1 VLRLARENNS
11 WGYRR
16 IHGELAA
23 LGITVAPSTV
33 WEILKRHGIE
43 PAPDRDHTTW
53 PAFLRSQAHAI
64 VACDF
69 FTATTLTGATYYVF
83 AVIEHAGR
91 RVRIL
96 GVTAHPTQAWVTQI
110 ARNLMMDLQ
119 DAGAT
124 AKYLI
129 RDRDT
134 KFTQAFDA
142 VLTGEGIEIVTC
154 AVRAPRMNSI
164 MARWIQT
171 CRHELLDRT
180 LIRNHAHLLHALRE
194 FEAFYNRHRLWVPE
208 TRHMACDQGVCAAS
222 RMA

>member
-1 VLRLARENNS
+1 
-11 WGYRR
+11 
-16 IHGELAA
+16 
-23 LGITVAPSTV
+23 
-33 WEILKRHGIE
+33 
-43 PAPDRDHTTW
+43 
-53 PAFLRSQAHAI
+53 

-96 GVTAHPTQAWVTQI
+96 GVTAHPTAAWVTQI

-124 AKYLI
+124 AKYMI

-142 VLTGEGIEIVTC
+142 VFTGEDIDVVTC
-154 AVRAPRMNSI
+154 AVRTPRIKSI
-164 MARWIQT
+164 MEWWVQT
-171 CRHELLDRT
+171 CRRELLDRT
-180 LIRNHAHLLHALRE
+180 LIWNAAHLLHALRE
-194 FEAFYNRHRLWVPE
+194 FEAFYNGHRPHPAL
-208 TRHMACDQGVCAAS
+208 HGAAPLCPRPS
-222 RMA
+222 PVTDPGRLDHLEIRRQDRLAGILHEYAHAA